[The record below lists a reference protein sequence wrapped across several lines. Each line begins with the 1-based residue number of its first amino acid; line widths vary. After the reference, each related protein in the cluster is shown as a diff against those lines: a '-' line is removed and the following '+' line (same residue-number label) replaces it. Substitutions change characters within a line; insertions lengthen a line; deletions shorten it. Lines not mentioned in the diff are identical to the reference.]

1 MVALS
6 NVYLSDS
13 IDVTFEF
20 SATSADKVYP
30 YTIKEGDSVIFS
42 GNCFIAKGST
52 AKTLNLNGVL
62 RSHAFVNSYMRPSA
76 DRSGVS
82 VDNNVLHATY
92 TVAIDGIGSSD
103 VSVYMVN
110 RYPVI
115 HDTMLVEQQYSLPT
129 DNYGS
134 FNVNVYLQ
142 GLQYR
147 NNYTYET
154 GATTGRATLVPR
166 LVPRYP
172 AYKTA
177 NYAVIIT
184 CNINGSPTGIA
195 FSGGR
200 NIGSMMNSGDNTVC
214 MSIRE
219 LLFNYWDSSYGYT
232 MCMYDAEFAGG
243 NAVLVVQFDKCPAKY
258 YVQWQDRMGSVQ
270 SQPFEGTDT
279 ITHSYERVNMQD
291 YNNATHAR
299 SISVTSMVKVNSGW
313 VSEDIM
319 PFYESIFVS
328 PYVRLYDYSA
338 DLSYDVR
345 VVDSE
350 FVEKTFDNQGR
361 TMFNIC
367 LTLEKSQK
375 QMMLC

>member
-1 MVALS
+1 MVLLS

-52 AKTLNLNGVL
+52 VKTLNLNGVL
-62 RSHAFVNSYMRPSA
+62 RSHAFVNSYLRPSA

-110 RYPVI
+110 RYPMI
-115 HDTMLVEQQYSLPT
+115 HDTMLVAQQYSFPT
-129 DNYGS
+129 DDYGIY
-134 FNVNVYLQ
+134 NVNVYLQ
-142 GLQYR
+142 GLQWR
-147 NNYTYET
+147 DNYTYET
-154 GATTGRATLVPR
+154 GKATGVATLVPR

-172 AYKTA
+172 AHQTR

-195 FSGGR
+195 LSGGM
-200 NIGSMMNSGDNTVC
+200 NIGSMMQSGDNTVC
-214 MSIRE
+214 ISIRE
-219 LLFNYWDSSYGYT
+219 LLFNYWDSTYGYT
-232 MCMYDAEFAGG
+232 ICMYNAEYASG
-243 NAVLVVQFDKCPAKY
+243 NAVLVVQLDKCPAKY

-279 ITHSYERVNMQD
+279 ITHSYERVNTQD
-291 YNNATHAR
+291 YNNAIHAR
-299 SISVTSMVKVNSGW
+299 SISVTSTVKVNSGW

-319 PFYESIFVS
+319 PFYESIFAS

>member
-1 MVALS
+1 MVTLS

-13 IDVTFEF
+13 IDVTFTF

-30 YTIKEGDSVIFS
+30 YTIKEGDTVIFS

-62 RSHAFVNSYMRPSA
+62 RSHAFINSYLRPSA
-76 DRSGVS
+76 DRSGTS
-82 VDNNVLHATY
+82 VDNSVLHATY

-103 VSVYMVN
+103 VSVYMIN

-115 HDTMLVEQQYSLPT
+115 HDTMLVGQQYSSPT
-129 DNYGS
+129 DDYGS
-134 FNVNVYLQ
+134 NNVNVYLQ

-154 GATTGRATLVPR
+154 GKTTGRATLVPR

-172 AYKTA
+172 AYSTI
-177 NYAVIIT
+177 NYAVIIA

-195 FSGGR
+195 LTGGG
-200 NIGSMMNSGDNTVC
+200 NIGSMMDSGDNTMC
-214 MSIRE
+214 ISLRE
-219 LLFNYWDSSYGYT
+219 LLYNYWDSSYGYT
-232 MCMYDAEFAGG
+232 MCMYDAENTSG
-243 NAVLVVQFDKCPAKY
+243 NAVLVVQLDKCPARY

-270 SQPFEGTDT
+270 SQPFGETDT
-279 ITHSYERVNMQD
+279 ITHSYERVNTQD
-291 YNNATHAR
+291 YNNATR
-299 SISVTSMVKVNSGW
+299 VKSISVTSTLKVNSGW

-319 PFYESIFVS
+319 PFYESILVS

-350 FVEKTFDNQGR
+350 FVEKTFKNQGHK
-361 TMFNIC
+361 MFNIC

-375 QMMLC
+375 QTVLC

>member
-1 MVALS
+1 MVTLS

-13 IDVTFEF
+13 IDVTFAF

-30 YTIKEGDSVIFS
+30 YTIKEGDTVIFS

-62 RSHAFVNSYMRPSA
+62 RSHAFINSYLRPNA
-76 DRSGVS
+76 DRSTMS
-82 VDNNVLHATY
+82 ADNNVLHATY

-115 HDTMLVEQQYSLPT
+115 HEIMLIGQQYGLPT
-129 DNYGS
+129 DDYGS
-134 FNVNVYLQ
+134 NNVNVYLQ

-154 GATTGRATLVPR
+154 GKTTGRVTFLPA

-172 AYKTA
+172 AFATI
-177 NYAVIIT
+177 NYAVIIA
-184 CNINGSPTGIA
+184 CNINGSPTGIELT
-195 FSGGR
+195 GGN
-200 NIGSMMNSGDNTVC
+200 NIGSLMNSGDNTIC
-214 MSIRE
+214 MPLRQFLSDFDDR
-219 LLFNYWDSSYGYT
+219 YGYT
-232 MCMYDAEFAGG
+232 LCMYDAENTSG
-243 NAVLVVQFDKCPAKY
+243 NAVLVVQLDKCPARY

-279 ITHSYERVNMQD
+279 IMHSYERVNMQD
-291 YNNATHAR
+291 YNNATHAK
-299 SISVTSMVKVNSGW
+299 SISITSTVKVNSGW

-319 PFYESIFVS
+319 PFYESILVS

-338 DLSYDVR
+338 NLSYDVR

-350 FVEKTFDNQGR
+350 FVEKTFENQGR
-361 TMFNIC
+361 KMFNIS
-367 LTLEKSQK
+367 LTLEKADK
-375 QMMLC
+375 QTMLC